1 MIFKYLKFVTSHK
14 FSLIGSLLVSIL
26 FSTFFIGVNVL
37 KMTYAAFSFECF
49 YCVYKSKYMITSE
62 KLENTERNKRILYFR
77 ITTV

>member
-1 MIFKYLKFVTSHK
+1 MIFKYLKFLTSHK

-49 YCVYKSKYMITSE
+49 TFIVFIKVNIWSLQKNWKILKGIREYYTSK
-62 KLENTERNKRILYFR
+62 
-77 ITTV
+77 